1 LFSLPFLLFFSTRK
15 SLRVQRLRAAY
26 GELALL
32 PFCKGLCSGIR
43 KAFTLSTYTYSR
55 TVRLCNIES
64 IEVGSESDG
73 TQQPGAALS
82 EVTVILRQGTRTA
95 LVVRLL
101 TSLTTKAVR

>member
-1 LFSLPFLLFFSTRK
+1 M
-15 SLRVQRLRAAY
+15 
-26 GELALL
+26 
-32 PFCKGLCSGIR
+32 
-43 KAFTLSTYTYSR
+43 
-55 TVRLCNIES
+55 VRLCNIES